1 MVRDGGR
8 IGPDGTKAHAAA
20 EMPGAL
26 ANTAARA
33 RRGHPMVSKRSI
45 ALVLAA
51 SLCLHGAAMAQSWP
65 TRPVTMVV
73 PFAAGGGTDVLG
85 RIIGQRLSEVLGQ
98 QVIIE
103 NVGGAGGMVGSARV
117 AKAAPD
123 GYQVVLGS
131 RADAIN
137 QTLYR
142 NPLYNLTTD
151 LAPVVLVA
159 EQPTVLITRKD
170 YPARDLRD
178 FIAYARKN
186 QDAMQ
191 FASAGAGSTGHVDCA
206 LLNAAIGVKITHVPY
221 RGGGPALQ
229 DVIGGRIDYF
239 CTLSGTIKPQIE
251 SNLVNAVAVLTR
263 ERSPLLPTVASA
275 AEQGLPDFEASTWF
289 GLFVPRGTPA
299 PVIQKLHDATVA
311 AMDTPA
317 VQERLS
323 QAGATTVAPE
333 RRSPEYFQQFVAS
346 EIEKNAKPIKAAG
359 LAIE

>member
-1 MVRDGGR
+1 M
-8 IGPDGTKAHAAA
+8 
-20 EMPGAL
+20 L
-26 ANTAARA
+26 A
-33 RRGHPMVSKRSI
+33 KRSLLF
-45 ALVLAA
+45 ALAA
-51 SLCLHGAAMAQSWP
+51 SLPFLHDPAAAQTWP

-123 GYQVVLGS
+123 GYQFVLGS

-170 YPARDLRD
+170 YPARNLQD

-206 LLNAAIGVKITHVPY
+206 LFNAAIGVKITHVPY

-275 AEQGLPDFEASTWF
+275 REQGLPDFEASTWF
-289 GLFVPRGTPA
+289 GLFVPKGTPA
-299 PVIQKLHDATVA
+299 AVIQKLHDATVA

-333 RRSPEYFQQFVAS
+333 RRSPAYFQHFVGS

-359 LAIE
+359 IAIE